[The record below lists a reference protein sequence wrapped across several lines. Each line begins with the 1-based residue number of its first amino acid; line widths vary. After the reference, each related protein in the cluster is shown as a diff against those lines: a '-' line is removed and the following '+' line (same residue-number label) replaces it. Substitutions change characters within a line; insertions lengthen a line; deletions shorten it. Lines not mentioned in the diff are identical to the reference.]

1 MLRAKA
7 TSSPTSKVYSIDHDL
22 ELYLEKPTNALP
34 IFDKT
39 TCYEFFKKSF
49 KRANQTKKIKLHL
62 GYCLFH
68 HLRKIQW

>member
-7 TSSPTSKVYSIDHDL
+7 TSSPSSKVYSIDHDL

-49 KRANQTKKIKLHL
+49 KRAN
-62 GYCLFH
+62 
-68 HLRKIQW
+68 